1 MQDSDLLEHLHLVSM
16 RNKFESMSKRL
27 TIIVPDQVAERA
39 QASGNASKWF
49 STAGLRLLSGEQY
62 LAAGVQH
69 LAGTGVTVTEE
80 GTRAAGVVLQAA
92 EQRMSPEAWAAL
104 RRGPQAYQDFL
115 AARRTAPV
123 DAA

>member
-1 MQDSDLLEHLHLVSM
+1 
-16 RNKFESMSKRL
+16 MSKRL
-27 TIIVPDQVAERA
+27 TIVVPDQVADRA

-49 STAGLRLLSGEQY
+49 STAGLRLLSGERY

-69 LAGTGVTVTEE
+69 MAGADVTVTEE
-80 GTRAAGVVLQAA
+80 GMRAAGAVLQAA

-104 RRGPQAYQDFL
+104 RGGPQAYRDFL
-115 AARRTAPV
+115 AAQGTTAS

>member
-1 MQDSDLLEHLHLVSM
+1 
-16 RNKFESMSKRL
+16 MSKRL
-27 TIIVPDQVAERA
+27 TIIVPDQVADRA

-49 STAGLRLLSGEQY
+49 ATAGLRLLSGEQY

-69 LAGTGVTVTEE
+69 MAGTGVTVTEE
-80 GTRAAGVVLQAA
+80 GARAAGAVLRAA

-104 RRGPQAYQDFL
+104 RRGPQAYRDFL
-115 AARRTAPV
+115 SAEGNAAA

>member
-1 MQDSDLLEHLHLVSM
+1 
-16 RNKFESMSKRL
+16 MSKRL
-27 TIIVPDQVAERA
+27 TIVVPDEVADRA

-69 LAGTGVTVTEE
+69 MAGTGITATEE
-80 GTRAAGVVLQAA
+80 GVRAAGAVMQAA
-92 EQRMSPEAWAAL
+92 ERRMSPNAWAAV
-104 RRGPQAYQDFL
+104 RRGPQAYRDFL
-115 AARRTAPV
+115 AAQGAAAA

>member
-1 MQDSDLLEHLHLVSM
+1 
-16 RNKFESMSKRL
+16 MSKRL
-27 TIIVPDQVAERA
+27 TIIVPDLVAERA

-49 STAGLRLLSGEQY
+49 TAAGLRLLSGERY

-69 LAGTGVTVTEE
+69 MADTGVATTEE
-80 GTRAAGVVLQAA
+80 GARTAGEVLRAA

-104 RRGPQAYQDFL
+104 RRGPQAYRDFL
-115 AARRTAPV
+115 AARGSAAA

>member
-1 MQDSDLLEHLHLVSM
+1 
-16 RNKFESMSKRL
+16 MSKRL
-27 TIIVPDQVAERA
+27 TIVVPDEVADRA

-49 STAGLRLLSGEQY
+49 STAGRRLLAGEQY

-69 LAGTGVTVTEE
+69 MVSTGVTVSED
-80 GTRAAGVVLQAA
+80 GVRAAGAVLQAA

-104 RRGPQAYQDFL
+104 RRGPRAYRDDAL
-115 AARRTAPV
+115 RSGAAPA

>member
-1 MQDSDLLEHLHLVSM
+1 
-16 RNKFESMSKRL
+16 MSKRL
-27 TIIVPDQVAERA
+27 TIIVPDQVADRA

-69 LAGTGVTVTEE
+69 MTGMGVTVTEE
-80 GTRAAGVVLQAA
+80 GMRAAGAVLRAA
-92 EQRMSPEAWAAL
+92 EQRMSPEAWAAV
-104 RRGPQAYQDFL
+104 RRGPQAYRAFL
-115 AARRTAPV
+115 AAQGTAAT